1 MYDKKGIFKEFIN
14 LYFNLLKNIKD
25 QVNNKDFNR
34 FYYKNYLLKKTNIKL
49 FINTWY
55 NEISLKFFKQI
66 MNDDILFFL
75 NNDFKGSL
83 KKLNNE
89 FNINYYLDNL
99 KNIYNKVEKN
109 IFNYYFDQIKK
120 LTNLSIIYFN
130 TK

>member
-1 MYDKKGIFKEFIN
+1 MYDKKGIFKEFIT